1 MVTPRAPSP
10 PVPRRQTLLVSLCA
24 LFVGFFVAAELLGA
38 KLFEIP
44 LDLGPRH
51 LGLGESE
58 RFVATAGILFFPLT
72 FILTD
77 ILNEYFGRPM
87 VKLFTFAAI
96 AVNLLLQG
104 IVLAAIRTKA
114 VSFTRGITPERIQ
127 EAYSIALGQTWAIVL
142 ASVVAFA
149 IAQMLD
155 VWVFTWL
162 RHRTGGRWLWLR
174 AQGSTVFSQLV
185 DTFVVV
191 LLAFQVLPA
200 LLGREHMTMRQ
211 AVEVSLA
218 NYAYKFAIAVAITPL
233 LYAVH
238 WGVVRYLGREEA
250 QALAHAAH
258 PRDPE

>member
-1 MVTPRAPSP
+1 MLSPQAAPSR
-10 PVPRRQTLLVSLCA
+10 VPRRQTLLVSLCA

-51 LGLGESE
+51 LGLGTSE

-77 ILNEYFGRPM
+77 IVNEYFGRPM

-114 VSFTRGITPERIQ
+114 VSFTPGIRAEQVQ
-127 EAYSIALGQTWAIVL
+127 EAYAIALGQTWAIVL

-149 IAQMLD
+149 LAQMID
-155 VWVFTWL
+155 IRVFTWL
-162 RHRTGGRWLWLR
+162 RRRTGGRWLWLR

-185 DTFVVV
+185 DTFVVI
-191 LLAFQVLPA
+191 LLAFYVLPA
-200 LLGREHMTMRQ
+200 LLGREHMTIRQ
-211 AVEVSLA
+211 ASEVSLA

-238 WGVVRYLGREEA
+238 WAVVRYLGKAEA
-250 QALAHAAH
+250 DALAQAAH
-258 PRDPE
+258 PRDPD